1 MKGNVTGGV
10 TEPYAEAL
18 MSIAQDGDSVDQIAS
33 DVEFMLSAMKDSEE
47 LQAFIANPLIK
58 GEAKKAVLKQITEGR
73 VQGIFY
79 NFLML
84 LVDRRR
90 IYLLDGICE
99 KFQAMVRDLRNTV
112 LAEVISTIELNDA
125 QQEAVKQKV
134 QGMTNASS
142 VELETKIDPDLLGG
156 VVIKIGSKVLDASIR
171 GQLRRINASLMS
183 AS

>member
-10 TEPYAEAL
+10 TDPYAEAL
-18 MSIAQDGDSVDQIAS
+18 MSIAQDSNSVDQIAN
-33 DVEFMLSAMKDSEE
+33 DVEFILSTMKESED
-47 LQAFIANPLIK
+47 LRALIGNPLIK
-58 GEAKKAVLKQITEGR
+58 GESKKAVLRQVTEGR

-90 IYLLDGICE
+90 IFLLEAVCE

-112 LAEVISTIELNDA
+112 LAEVTSTIDLNEA

-134 QGMTNASS
+134 QQMTNASS
-142 VELETKIDPDLLGG
+142 VELEMKIDPDLLGG